1 MGPDQL
7 SAPTVPQTFEALRDE
22 VNRLKALLEVNIEV
36 AARLD
41 RLFKAV
47 KLDQAKYLGDV
58 DLCIEVAKGASTK
71 ERCTISPTAP
81 TYHDLVENIIVKT
94 MTLAATQPD
103 SSAAEAATFLRL
115 LQTELDDLR
124 KQITSDRTK
133 FRSQLAFLRVLH
145 QFHVELAPGVREFSE
160 IPVGDL
166 WAARAHLDAHPEV
179 LTSEAQAA
187 LVARAYEAELL
198 GDSASVAQI
207 AQALSVAAPYANDK
221 MEQLLAD
228 TTTTG
233 EAGSSVREH
242 YQIEYDFFLNHL
254 KSRCEKLKQ
263 EAAAGGGSAVQPS
276 VGNGS

>member
-1 MGPDQL
+1 MSPDQL
-7 SAPTVPQTFEALRDE
+7 SAPTAPQTFEALRVE
-22 VNRLKALLEVNIEV
+22 VNLLKALLEVNIEV

-41 RLFKAV
+41 RLVKAV

-58 DLCIEVAKGASTK
+58 DLCLEVAKGSSTK
-71 ERCTISPTAP
+71 ERSTTSPTAP

-94 MTLAATQPD
+94 MTFAATQPD
-103 SSAAEAATFLRL
+103 SAAEAATFLRL
-115 LQTELDDLR
+115 LQAELDELL
-124 KQITSDRTK
+124 KQIVPDRTK

-166 WAARAHLDAHPEV
+166 WGARAYLDAHPEA

-198 GDSASVAQI
+198 GDSVSVARI
-207 AQALSVAAPYANDK
+207 AQALSVAAPYASDK

-233 EAGSSVREH
+233 EAGSSAREH
-242 YQIEYDFFLNHL
+242 YQVEYNFFMDHL

-263 EAAAGGGSAVQPS
+263 EAAAGGGAAP
-276 VGNGS
+276 